1 MLLLLAVYIEV
12 DLEDEP
18 HKGGVRWQLKKSPA
32 PKLEFKTASFSS
44 SEVLLLLLVSEHSA
58 QWIEL

>member
-12 DLEDEP
+12 D
-18 HKGGVRWQLKKSPA
+18 